1 LDELRQTS
9 GITGDD
15 GSWPISD
22 RSDLDEF
29 DDAARLDLYYIDYWS
44 LNLDIEILVQS
55 IGRIL
60 FGRGAY

>member
-1 LDELRQTS
+1 MSCVRHQVLP
-9 GITGDD
+9 GMTGR
-15 GSWPISD
+15 WPISD